1 LLLDWYDLIIALRIS
16 FDERQNCFLMKQ
28 VLLADQH
35 SVMRKGIKMLLLEN
49 EIALAEHIDE
59 AETEGDITRMV
70 GQKNYHFILLDMRFA
85 GSDFSKMMKWIQV
98 SSPSSHILIFTESA
112 EEVYAM
118 RCLQMG
124 AKGFLRKASSNEQ
137 IITAIQTVFNGE
149 KYLSAYLSDLLLN
162 SASNPQRTE
171 NPFDKLSQ
179 REMEIVTQLDNGK
192 TLKDIGKILKIE
204 YSTVNTYK
212 RRIFE
217 KLNVDNV
224 LTLSRLKQSFSE
236 SSRNF

>member
-1 LLLDWYDLIIALRIS
+1 
-16 FDERQNCFLMKQ
+16 MKH

-49 EIALAEHIDE
+49 QISSPDQIDE
-59 AETEGDITRMV
+59 AETEEELTTLVRL
-70 GQKNYHFILLDMRFA
+70 KNYHFILLDMRLSC
-85 GSDFSKMMKWIQV
+85 SDFSKLMGWIRV
-98 SSPSSHILIFTESA
+98 TSPSSHILIFTESA
-112 EEVYAM
+112 EEMYAM

-124 AKGFLRKASSNEQ
+124 AKGFLKKASTNEQ
-137 IITAIQTVFNGE
+137 VITAIQTVFNGE

-162 SASNPQRTE
+162 SVSNPQRTE

-179 REMEIVTQLDNGK
+179 REMEIVHQLDNGK
-192 TLKDIGKILKIE
+192 TLKDISKILKIE

-217 KLNVDNV
+217 KLNVNSV